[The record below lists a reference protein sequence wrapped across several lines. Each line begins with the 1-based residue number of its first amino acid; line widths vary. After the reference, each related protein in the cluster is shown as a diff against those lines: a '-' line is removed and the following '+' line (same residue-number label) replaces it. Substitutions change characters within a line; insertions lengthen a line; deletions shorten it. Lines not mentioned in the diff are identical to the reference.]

1 MDVNINRAR
10 KIGPSPPQWK
20 AWSLFSTI
28 RTGPN
33 RFSYLFRFS
42 VKAAMILLTWPG
54 LTMILDTR
62 CVPEGEFNTHSI
74 MNSSALWLTNIML
87 L

>member
-1 MDVNINRAR
+1 MDVNTNRAG
-10 KIGPSPPQWK
+10 KIPPPQWK
-20 AWSLFSTI
+20 AWSVFSAT

-33 RFSYLFRFS
+33 RLSYLFRFS
-42 VKAAMILLTWPG
+42 VRAAMILLTWPG
-54 LTMILDTR
+54 LTMILETR

-74 MNSSALWLTNIML
+74 MNSSALWLTSIML